1 MMWLQLSLLSI
12 YNYHNFITIITKKEV
27 KMQDMYADLNEGMVV
42 KHKISVG
49 QVGWKEPLE
58 SPPRLEFNFFEIF
71 DLNLM

>member
-49 QVGWKEPLE
+49 QVG
-58 SPPRLEFNFFEIF
+58 
-71 DLNLM
+71 